1 MLGRKYKSDKDG
13 EVHSSG
19 VLKVTFYQRSDRS
32 KATAMADILKKRIP
46 GSGESGFRCFQAR
59 AFLMC
64 SRKGKEP
71 NAAEAK
77 KRSGE

>member
-1 MLGRKYKSDKDG
+1 
-13 EVHSSG
+13 
-19 VLKVTFYQRSDRS
+19 
-32 KATAMADILKKRIP
+32 MADNLKKRIP
-46 GSGESGFRCFQAR
+46 GSGESGFRCFEAG

-77 KRSGE
+77 KRSGK